1 MSRDFPEVRSG
12 VGGLPHHPR
21 RLGALLAPTWDGRE
35 RRAPR
40 RPDKEALHVA
50 FTAKIEERP
59 VRLTTYGLVAGA
71 AAAAVMIVYAMVA
84 AATYQDTGFF
94 TPLYHI
100 ASTFIDPAAMKA
112 SMEAAMGGD
121 SFYFDAGPAAL
132 GLGIH
137 LGTGAVWGA
146 VFGFLLGALRSS
158 RLAAVPLGLGYSM
171 VVLVLM
177 SFVVLPVA
185 AELFGGGQP
194 ISEMPDMVGWATF
207 GVEHLIF
214 GLVLGLFWPLLP
226 PRPVDA
232 PRHAAASF
240 AR

>member
-1 MSRDFPEVRSG
+1 MAS
-12 VGGLPHHPR
+12 
-21 RLGALLAPTWDGRE
+21 
-35 RRAPR
+35 
-40 RPDKEALHVA
+40 
-50 FTAKIEERP
+50 TAKIEERP
-59 VRLTTYGLVAGA
+59 VRLTAYGFAAGT

-100 ASTFIDPAAMKA
+100 ASTFVEPGAMQA
-112 SMEAAMGGD
+112 SMEAAIGGD

-137 LGTGAVWGA
+137 LGTGAV
-146 VFGFLLGALRSS
+146 LGALFAFLLAALRLP
-158 RLAAVPLGLGYSM
+158 RLAAVPLGVGYAA
-171 VVLVLM
+171 VVLALM

-194 ISEMPDMVGWATF
+194 VSDMPDMVGWATF
-207 GVEHLIF
+207 SVEHLIF

-226 PRPVDA
+226 PRPVDE
-232 PRHAAASF
+232 PRQAMASF